1 MEADYGASQL
11 SVAWLTHHLP
21 VEDTGGGKWLPGKYR
36 GGAELSD
43 QAYRDCAPPWIDIEL
58 IPAAEW
64 ERALAYERIVITGT
78 DLLTEEAMCVLAER
92 EPMVFIHHEQD
103 ESGGR
108 MQLIN
113 NAAPFVCHT
122 PAHLERELLWTQP
135 KWAELVLSHFDTS
148 ECHNREKKEFALW
161 AARMHPLKGL
171 NQAKFWAASA
181 GFDLAIA
188 YRSSREEVLNL
199 MSFAEV
205 FVHLPLNFE
214 SEGRAVMEAVLSG
227 CRIVTNKNVGLISVD
242 GWDDPSR
249 LKDMVD
255 EAGTRFWE
263 MVCR

>member
-1 MEADYGASQL
+1 
-11 SVAWLTHHLP
+11 
-21 VEDTGGGKWLPGKYR
+21 
-36 GGAELSD
+36 
-43 QAYRDCAPPWIDIEL
+43 
-58 IPAAEW
+58 
-64 ERALAYERIVITGT
+64 
-78 DLLTEEAMCVLAER
+78 
-92 EPMVFIHHEQD
+92 
-103 ESGGR
+103 
-108 MQLIN
+108 
-113 NAAPFVCHT
+113 
-122 PAHLERELLWTQP
+122 
-135 KWAELVLSHFDTS
+135 LVLSHFDTS
-148 ECHNREKKEFALW
+148 QCHNREKREFALW
-161 AARMHPLKGL
+161 AARLHPLKGL

-214 SEGRAVMEAVLSG
+214 SEGRAVMEAVISG

-255 EAGTRFWE
+255 EAGTKFWE